1 MPKNKNAHI
10 RYQVLDRC
18 FQNPG
23 RKFYVKDLLKEVNHA
38 LEEFNGAESKIKKRQ
53 LYDDIRFMESEQ
65 GYSIPLEK
73 IVDGRKKYYRY
84 SDTDFSISNK
94 PLNEDEKSQIE
105 AAISVLSRFS
115 GAPQFEWVQEMIPV
129 IQDRLGLKQSS
140 KEVIS
145 IESNI
150 DLKGIE
156 HLRTLYTAIVNEL
169 VLKIEYQD
177 FKSEESFELTFHPHF
192 LKQFN
197 NRWFA
202 FGLNEEFGVPTWNLA
217 LDRILGIDQIQGDYV
232 QSEIDWNEYFFDI
245 VGVSRPY
252 EGKVEKV
259 VLEFTKEQA
268 PYITTKPLHPTQRH
282 EWSDEK
288 LRVEIEVIP
297 NYELE
302 SLILS
307 FGEKCKVIKPESLRD
322 KIQKRREASII

>member
-1 MPKNKNAHI
+1 MSTNKNALL

-18 FQNPG
+18 FRNPG
-23 RKFYVKDLLKEVNHA
+23 RKFFWQDLLEEVNKA
-38 LEEFNGAESKIKKRQ
+38 LKDYNGSGSQIKRRQ
-53 LYDDIRFMESEQ
+53 LLNDIKFMESDQ
-65 GYSIPLEK
+65 GWSIPLIK
-73 IVDGRKKYYRY
+73 PRDGRKVYYRY
-84 SDTDFSISNK
+84 SDTDFSISNQ
-94 PLNEDEKSQIE
+94 PLNEDEKSQID

-129 IQDRLGLKQSS
+129 IQDRLGLKQTS

-156 HLRTLYTAIVNEL
+156 HLGTLYDAIVNEL
-169 VLKIEYQD
+169 VLKVEYQD

-192 LKQFN
+192 LKQYN

-202 FGLNEEFGVPTWNLA
+202 FGLNEEFEIPTWNLA
-217 LDRILGIDQIQGDYV
+217 LDRIQKIDQVQADYV
-232 QSEIDWNEYFFDI
+232 HPEIDWNEYFFDI
-245 VGVSRPY
+245 IGVTRPDD
-252 EGKVEKV
+252 GDVEEV

-268 PYITTKPLHPTQRH
+268 PYIITKPLHPTQKH
-282 EWSDEK
+282 KWDGDK
-288 LRVEIEVIP
+288 LQIEIKVIP

-307 FGEKCKVIKPESLRD
+307 FGEKTKIVEPKSLKD
-322 KIQKRREASII
+322 KIQKRREASIS